1 MTALIT
7 KFLEGNVEDG
17 DFNQYWYSPFTID
30 RMVEDMVQQATID
43 GRNDYKIAFLSTPS
57 LYFSLPEEIRK
68 NSFVF
73 DYDKKWDNDRGF
85 VFYDFNSPEVVPADL
100 LGSCDMVVIDP
111 PFITRDVWEKYAISA
126 KLLLKKETGQIIGTT
141 VYENAAMLAEL
152 LEGVKPT
159 NFLPSIP
166 NLVYQYNL
174 YTNYESVVFDKK
186 NPEIIE

>member
-30 RMVEDMVQQATID
+30 RMVEDMIQQATLD
-43 GRNDYKIAFLSTPS
+43 GRKDYVIAFLSTPS
-57 LYFSLPEEIRK
+57 LYFSLPDEVRK
-68 NSFVF
+68 TCFVF

-85 VFYDFNSPEVVPADL
+85 IFYDFNNPEDLPPDL
-100 LGSCDMVVIDP
+100 LGACDMVVIDP
-111 PFITRDVWEKYAISA
+111 PFITRDVWEKYAIST
-126 KLLLKKETGQIIGTT
+126 KLLIKKETGQIIGTT
-141 VYENAAMLAEL
+141 VYENASLLAEL

-174 YTNYESVVFDKK
+174 YTNYDSAVFSKK
-186 NPEIIE
+186 NPEIPE